1 MPYKLNTIEEALN
14 DLKQGKMVILIDDK
28 TRENEGD
35 LVIAAEHVSPEAINF
50 MIKNAR
56 GLVCLSLTEE
66 DFERLHIP
74 MMVTHNN
81 TRYQTPFGISF
92 EAKEGVTTG
101 ISAFDR
107 AHTIKTA
114 INEKNDHTSIVMP
127 GHIFPLCAKSGG
139 VLERNGHTE
148 GGLDLARLA
157 GCKSSAVICE
167 IINDDGAMARLP
179 DLVEFAKQYQLSL
192 VSISDL
198 QNYRI
203 THEELIKQTAT
214 ANLPTEKYGAFD
226 IQVFISELDQK
237 EKEYVVLSKPLAN
250 KNTPPLVRLH
260 SACLTGD
267 IFGSL
272 RCDCGAQLER
282 SMELVSQSG
291 GAIIY
296 LPQEGR
302 GIGLSNKIKAYA
314 LQEQGFDTVE
324 ANHQLG
330 FPDDLR
336 DYGVA
341 AQILQRL
348 HMTHIQLLTNNPRK
362 VAGLKRCG
370 IEVIQRIPIEM
381 PSHETNVCYLETKR
395 DKLGHWM
402 TI

>member
-1 MPYKLNTIEEALN
+1 
-14 DLKQGKMVILIDDK
+14 
-28 TRENEGD
+28 
-35 LVIAAEHVSPEAINF
+35 

-56 GLVCLSLTEE
+56 GLVCLSLTEQ
-66 DFERLHIP
+66 DFTRLQIP

-114 INEKNDHTSIVMP
+114 INEENDHTSIVMP

-157 GCKSSAVICE
+157 GCKASAVICE
-167 IINDDGAMARLP
+167 IINDDGTMARLP
-179 DLVEFAKQYQLSL
+179 DLIEFAKQHQLSL

-203 THEELIKQTAT
+203 THEELVKHTAT
-214 ANLPTEKYGAFD
+214 ATLPTEKHGIFD
-226 IQVFISELDQK
+226 IQVFMSALDQK
-237 EKEYVVLSKPLAN
+237 EKEYVVLSKPLVN

-272 RCDCGAQLER
+272 RCDCGTQLEH
-282 SMELVSQSG
+282 SMALIAQSG

-330 FPDDLR
+330 FADDLR
-336 DYGVA
+336 DYGLA
-341 AQILQRL
+341 AQILQHL

-362 VAGLKRCG
+362 VAGLQCCG
-370 IEVIQRIPIEM
+370 ITVSQRIPIEM
-381 PSHETNVCYLETKR
+381 PSHDSNICYLETKR

-402 TI
+402 NIS